1 MEILIKILQFV
12 AALSLLVLVHELGH
26 FLFAKLFKCRVEKF
40 YLFFNP
46 WFTLFKFKVGETEYG
61 IGWLPLGGY
70 CKIAGM
76 VDESMDTEVLKEE
89 PKPYEFRSKPAWQRL
104 LIMVGGVLMNVVL
117 AIVVYTGMM
126 MHWGESYYA
135 VEDVN
140 NAYGFEFSETM
151 QSYGFRNGD
160 QIIRVDGKTFEDSDD
175 LRYAL
180 LLDDVQTVEVERQ
193 GEILQIPMR
202 EEYVADLLKDPI
214 LAMPYVPYV
223 ITRVMPGENA
233 AAAGIEPGDVL
244 LSANG
249 VDFTREVNPM
259 GNFAG
264 QNISLAVERTDPSG
278 SRRLL
283 SIPVDVSTDG
293 KIGVELSYDPT
304 FIPIR
309 SRTYDFFSAI
319 PAGFRRAGTEISN
332 YVKQI
337 GLMFKPKTEAYKSLG
352 GFIAIGN
359 IFPSTWDWERFWSL
373 TAMLSI
379 VLAVMNMLPIP
390 ALDGG
395 HVLFVLWEMITRRKP
410 SDKFL
415 ERAQMVGL
423 ILLLLLLVYANG
435 NDIVRLF
442 NKTP

>member
-1 MEILIKILQFV
+1 M
-12 AALSLLVLVHELGH
+12 
-26 FLFAKLFKCRVEKF
+26 
-40 YLFFNP
+40 
-46 WFTLFKFKVGETEYG
+46 
-61 IGWLPLGGY
+61 
-70 CKIAGM
+70 
-76 VDESMDTEVLKEE
+76 
-89 PKPYEFRSKPAWQRL
+89 
-104 LIMVGGVLMNVVL
+104 
-117 AIVVYTGMM
+117 
-126 MHWGESYYA
+126 
-135 VEDVN
+135 
-140 NAYGFEFSETM
+140 
-151 QSYGFRNGD
+151 
-160 QIIRVDGKTFEDSDD
+160 
-175 LRYAL
+175 
-180 LLDDVQTVEVERQ
+180 
-193 GEILQIPMR
+193 
-202 EEYVADLLKDPI
+202 
-214 LAMPYVPYV
+214 
-223 ITRVMPGENA
+223 
-233 AAAGIEPGDVL
+233 
-244 LSANG
+244 
-249 VDFTREVNPM
+249 
-259 GNFAG
+259 
-264 QNISLAVERTDPSG
+264 
-278 SRRLL
+278 
-283 SIPVDVSTDG
+283 STDG